1 MRSVTVLPHQ
11 TMSDI
16 ATQEYGDL
24 SAVFLIA
31 EENDISPSDN
41 LTAGTVLRL
50 PDVVVNKEMQDYCK
64 NNGIS
69 PATEV
74 TADSDIWLK
83 IFTEQFTKGYM

>member
-1 MRSVTVLPHQ
+1 MTVTVKNGQ
-11 TMSDI
+11 TLADI
-16 ATQEYGDL
+16 AIQEYGDL

-31 EENDISPSDN
+31 KENDISPSGN

-50 PDVVVNKEMQDYCK
+50 PDVVVNKEMQDFCR
-64 NNGIS
+64 NNGVS

>member
-1 MRSVTVLPHQ
+1 MTVTVKNGQ

-16 ATQEYGDL
+16 AIQEYGDL

-50 PDVVVNKEMQDYCK
+50 PDVVVNKEMQDYCR
-64 NNGIS
+64 NNDVS

-74 TADSDIWLK
+74 TVDSDIWLK
-83 IFTEQFTKGYM
+83 IFTGQFTKGYM

>member
-1 MRSVTVLPHQ
+1 MTVTVKNGQ
-11 TMSDI
+11 TLADI
-16 ATQEYGDL
+16 AIQEYGDL
-24 SAVFLIA
+24 SAVFLLA

-41 LTAGTVLRL
+41 LTAGTVLLL

-64 NNGIS
+64 NNGVS

-83 IFTEQFTKGYM
+83 IFTERFTKGYM